1 MGLWRAF
8 RRSALAGL
16 ALSLVAMLPRTAA
29 AASANELFG
38 EVDGPTAAREPEV
51 IGSYSRGC
59 LRGAVE
65 LPATGPG
72 WEVMR
77 TSRNRNWGH
86 PSLIAFVERLAAE
99 TRRAGGPG
107 ILVGDMAQPRGGP
120 LRYGHASHQIGLDVD
135 VWLTPP
141 PNRILTPDERESLL
155 AVSMVED
162 DRYAIDPDH
171 FGRFQAA
178 LIRRAATFP
187 EVERVF
193 VNPGIKKALCATADD
208 GERDWLGKLRPW
220 WGHDDHLHVRLR
232 FPGDQPQC
240 REQDPPPD
248 GDGCGTDLR
257 RWLGQTPYKP
267 KDLLKPT
274 RPVPLAALPAACRE
288 VLREP

>member
-1 MGLWRAF
+1 MGLWRAV

-16 ALSLVAMLPRTAA
+16 AFSLVAVLPRTAA
-29 AASANELFG
+29 SASATERFG

-59 LRGAVE
+59 LRGSVE

-141 PNRILTPDERESLL
+141 PDRILKPDARESLL
-155 AVSMVED
+155 AVAMVED
-162 DRYAIDPDH
+162 DRYAIAAVR

-178 LIRRAATFP
+178 LIRVGAIFP
-187 EVERVF
+187 DVEVVF
-193 VNPGIKKALCATADD
+193 
-208 GERDWLGKLRPW
+208 
-220 WGHDDHLHVRLR
+220 
-232 FPGDQPQC
+232 
-240 REQDPPPD
+240 
-248 GDGCGTDLR
+248 
-257 RWLGQTPYKP
+257 
-267 KDLLKPT
+267 
-274 RPVPLAALPAACRE
+274 
-288 VLREP
+288 

>member
-16 ALSLVAMLPRTAA
+16 ALSLVAVLPRTAA

-141 PNRILTPDERESLL
+141 PNRILTPDERESARGL
-155 AVSMVED
+155 D
-162 DRYAIDPDH
+162 
-171 FGRFQAA
+171 GRGRPVRDQ
-178 LIRRAATFP
+178 
-187 EVERVF
+187 
-193 VNPGIKKALCATADD
+193 PGP
-208 GERDWLGKLRPW
+208 LRP
-220 WGHDDHLHVRLR
+220 L
-232 FPGDQPQC
+232 PGGA
-240 REQDPPPD
+240 DP
-248 GDGCGTDLR
+248 
-257 RWLGQTPYKP
+257 
-267 KDLLKPT
+267 
-274 RPVPLAALPAACRE
+274 
-288 VLREP
+288 